1 MANIRVRPNGIIQYD
16 FCIYGVRFRETSG
29 LKATPKNLKLTKD
42 TVKRLN
48 AELALGTFEYRDFFP
63 KSKKVAK
70 FEILQRT
77 KNPENRYPY
86 FDNYANAWLER
97 QAHRWKHS
105 YYKVVRIHLEK
116 YLFPAFGNTLIG
128 EISLTH
134 LELLRKNLAEI
145 TKPNGSL
152 KLTNAHINHILGP
165 MITIM
170 SLAAEEFDFPYPFR
184 CYKPLREETADSN
197 PMTLEEVERFLK
209 AVAPEWYDYY
219 LLRFFTGMRSCEV
232 HGLQVS
238 NLDFQHKLI
247 KIRHNWVDGELTTV
261 KTPKSRR
268 DIPMNEPIYQAL
280 QRVIAR
286 KTDDSPF
293 VFVNPK
299 GRPLDTRYVSINL
312 WNPTLEKAGLSY
324 RRPYETRHTAA
335 VLHIAAHENP
345 MYVSNM
351 LGHSNTKML
360 FDIYAPYVVNAA
372 RNDGSAFLTMMMQR
386 GIS

>member
-1 MANIRVRPNGIIQYD
+1 
-16 FCIYGVRFRETSG
+16 
-29 LKATPKNLKLTKD
+29 
-42 TVKRLN
+42 
-48 AELALGTFEYRDFFP
+48 
-63 KSKKVAK
+63 
-70 FEILQRT
+70 
-77 KNPENRYPY
+77 
-86 FDNYANAWLER
+86 
-97 QAHRWKHS
+97 
-105 YYKVVRIHLEK
+105 
-116 YLFPAFGNTLIG
+116 
-128 EISLTH
+128 
-134 LELLRKNLAEI
+134 
-145 TKPNGSL
+145 
-152 KLTNAHINHILGP
+152 
-165 MITIM
+165 
-170 SLAAEEFDFPYPFR
+170 
-184 CYKPLREETADSN
+184 
-197 PMTLEEVERFLK
+197 
-209 AVAPEWYDYY
+209 
-219 LLRFFTGMRSCEV
+219 
-232 HGLQVS
+232 
-238 NLDFQHKLI
+238 
-247 KIRHNWVDGELTTV
+247 
-261 KTPKSRR
+261 
-268 DIPMNEPIYQAL
+268 MNEPIYQAL